1 MNLKINLLMTEEI
14 TMCSKDI
21 VTITCYNKTSQMERK
36 QAIEFYTSCVLCSE
50 GSERERY
57 AKILA
62 ELIDN
67 YKVCSDE

>member
-14 TMCSKDI
+14 TMCKDI

-67 YKVCSDE
+67 CKVCSDE

>member
-1 MNLKINLLMTEEI
+1 
-14 TMCSKDI
+14 
-21 VTITCYNKTSQMERK
+21 MERK
-36 QAIEFYTSCVLCSE
+36 QAIEFYTSCILCSE

>member
-1 MNLKINLLMTEEI
+1 
-14 TMCSKDI
+14 MCKDI

-36 QAIEFYTSCVLCSE
+36 QAIEFYISCVLCSE

>member
-14 TMCSKDI
+14 TMCKDI

>member
-1 MNLKINLLMTEEI
+1 
-14 TMCSKDI
+14 MCDKDI

-36 QAIEFYTSCVLCSE
+36 QAIEFYTSCISCSE

>member
-1 MNLKINLLMTEEI
+1 MIN
-14 TMCSKDI
+14 DV
-21 VTITCYNKTSQMERK
+21 VTIICYNQKTHMERK
-36 QAIEFYTSCVLCSE
+36 AAIEYFTTAVLCSE

>member
-14 TMCSKDI
+14 TMCKDI
-21 VTITCYNKTSQMERK
+21 VTITCYGKTSQMKRK

>member
-1 MNLKINLLMTEEI
+1 
-14 TMCSKDI
+14 MCDKDI

-36 QAIEFYTSCVLCSE
+36 QAIEFYTSCILCSE

>member
-1 MNLKINLLMTEEI
+1 
-14 TMCSKDI
+14 MCDKDI

-36 QAIEFYTSCVLCSE
+36 QAIEFYTSCVLSSE

>member
-14 TMCSKDI
+14 TMCKDI

-57 AKILA
+57 SKILA

-67 YKVCSDE
+67 YKICSDE